1 MNLDSNVLITAV
13 STVAAGAFSGLF
25 ALLAARSTDR
35 VVKLQ
40 ETLTE
45 LRAAHKKALEQ
56 VESYH
61 TLEGLFAAEL
71 ELNNAGRANAIKT
84 EFRNRVETQGFVRP
98 TMTAGEARH
107 AIVAL

>member
-1 MNLDSNVLITAV
+1 MNIDSNVLITAV

-56 VESYH
+56 VES
-61 TLEGLFAAEL
+61 
-71 ELNNAGRANAIKT
+71 
-84 EFRNRVETQGFVRP
+84 
-98 TMTAGEARH
+98 
-107 AIVAL
+107 